1 MFLKSAKK
9 PHFCS
14 HSLTKKYVYFFKLLN
29 TIMTFSSYRLKN
41 NKVSI
46 NLIPAFVC
54 SVFALFIGL
63 DGSILAQQF
72 DMGWRGYAA
81 VASIISPSLVITLVY
96 ISYTS
101 RKFKQQLSHKDEI
114 IIPILCYTV
123 TLLLFGVDCV
133 LVTYMPIKYCG
144 IIGQIS
150 FCIALLVI
158 GNAVT
163 WHYYLPANILYSV
176 LVFIGSVL
184 ENKLTPTNWLPWKA
198 DLVYLPLQLTVPTVI
213 LVMIATTILNR
224 LSEVDGRRSYMD
236 RERLQYIMEH
246 DPLTEAYNRTSLKIE
261 YFVNKFFFMTDID
274 FFKKLNDNFSHEMGD
289 KCLKKFADI
298 VRNNIKKEDRL
309 IRYGGE
315 EFIILFSGE
324 STKEEMHKKADD
336 LRKAVEEETSKIKDL
351 ADPNF
356 VAPFTISVGVNYA
369 DPRFTLEDS
378 IKIADKYLYE
388 AKKKGRNRVISA
400 LNSDH
405 PY

>member
-1 MFLKSAKK
+1 
-9 PHFCS
+9 
-14 HSLTKKYVYFFKLLN
+14 
-29 TIMTFSSYRLKN
+29 MTFSSYRLKN

-54 SVFALFIGL
+54 LVFALFIGL
-63 DGSILAQQF
+63 DGSILANQF

-81 VASIISPSLVITLVY
+81 VASIVSPSLIITLVY
-96 ISYTS
+96 ISYTN

-150 FCIALLVI
+150 FCIVLLVI

-184 ENKLTPTNWLPWKA
+184 ENKLTPTDWLPWRA

-213 LVMIATTILNR
+213 LVMIATTMLNR
-224 LSEVDGRRSYMD
+224 LSEVDCKRSYMD

-246 DPLTEAYNRTSLKIE
+246 DPLTEAYNRTSLKKE

-298 VRNNIKKEDRL
+298 VRNNIRKEDRL

-315 EFIILFSGE
+315 EFIILFNGE
-324 STKEEMHKKADD
+324 STKEEMHQKADD
-336 LRKAVEEETSKIKDL
+336 LRKAVEEETSKIKDF

-369 DPRFTLEDS
+369 DPRFTLEDN

>member
-1 MFLKSAKK
+1 
-9 PHFCS
+9 
-14 HSLTKKYVYFFKLLN
+14 
-29 TIMTFSSYRLKN
+29 MTFSSYKLKN

-63 DGSILAQQF
+63 DGSILANQF
-72 DMGWRGYAA
+72 DMGWMGYTA
-81 VASIISPSLVITLVY
+81 VASIVSPSLIITLVY

-184 ENKLTPTNWLPWKA
+184 ENKLTPEEWLPWKA

-213 LVMIATTILNR
+213 LVMIATTMLNR
-224 LSEVDGRRSYMD
+224 LSEIDGMRSYKD
-236 RERLQYIMEH
+236 RETLQYLTEH
-246 DPLTEAYNRTSLKIE
+246 DPLTGAYNRTSLKRE
-261 YFVNKFFFMTDID
+261 YFLDKFFFMTDID

-298 VRNNIKKEDRL
+298 VRNNIRKDDRL

-315 EFIILFSGE
+315 EFIILFNGE
-324 STKEEMHKKADD
+324 STKEEMHQKADD
-336 LRKAVEEETSKIKDL
+336 LRKAVEEETSKIKDF

-369 DPRFTLEDS
+369 NPKFTLEES

-388 AKKKGRNRVISA
+388 AKEKGRNRVVSS

-405 PY
+405 PW

>member
-1 MFLKSAKK
+1 
-9 PHFCS
+9 
-14 HSLTKKYVYFFKLLN
+14 
-29 TIMTFSSYRLKN
+29 MTFSSYKLKN

-54 SVFALFIGL
+54 AVFALFIGL

-81 VASIISPSLVITLVY
+81 VASIISPSLVITLIY

-114 IIPILCYTV
+114 IIPILCYAV

-144 IIGQIS
+144 IIGQVS

-163 WHYYLPANILYSV
+163 WHYYLPANVVYSILV
-176 LVFIGSVL
+176 LIGSYF
-184 ENKLTPTNWLPWKA
+184 ENKLTPEDWLPWKSE
-198 DLVYLPLQLTVPTVI
+198 LIYLPIHLTIPTVI
-213 LVMIATTILNR
+213 MIMIAVTVLNR
-224 LSEVDGRRSYMD
+224 LSEVDSKRSYKD
-236 RERLQYIMEH
+236 RETLQYLTEH
-246 DPLTEAYNRTSLKIE
+246 DPLTGAYNRTSLKRE
-261 YFVNKFFFMTDID
+261 YFLGKFFFMIDID
-274 FFKKLNDNFSHEMGD
+274 HFKRLNDNFTHEMGD
-289 KCLKKFADI
+289 KCLKKFAEI
-298 VRNNIKKEDRL
+298 VRNNIRKDDRL

-315 EFIILFSGE
+315 EFIILFAGE
-324 STKEEMHKKADD
+324 STEEEMHQKADE
-336 LRKAVEEETSKIKDL
+336 LRLRVERETSEIKDL

-356 VAPFTISVGVNYA
+356 VAPFTISIGISYMNSHY
-369 DPRFTLEDS
+369 TLEEN

-388 AKKKGRNRVISA
+388 AKEKGRNRVVSS

-405 PY
+405 PW

>member
-1 MFLKSAKK
+1 
-9 PHFCS
+9 
-14 HSLTKKYVYFFKLLN
+14 
-29 TIMTFSSYRLKN
+29 MTFSSYRLKN

-72 DMGWRGYAA
+72 DMGWIGYVA
-81 VASIISPSLVITLVY
+81 VASIISPSWVITLVY

-101 RKFKQQLSHKDEI
+101 RKFKQQLSRKDEI

-144 IIGQIS
+144 IIGQVS

-163 WHYYLPANILYSV
+163 WHYYLPANIIYSV
-176 LVFIGSVL
+176 LVLVGSYL
-184 ENKLTPTNWLPWKA
+184 ENKLTPGNWLPWGSE
-198 DLVYLPLQLTVPTVI
+198 LIYLPTHLTIPTVI
-213 LVMIATTILNR
+213 MVMIAVTILNR
-224 LSEVDGRRSYMD
+224 LSEIDSIRSYKD
-236 RERLQYIMEH
+236 REALQYLTEH
-246 DPLTEAYNRTSLKIE
+246 DPLTGAYNRTSLKRE
-261 YFVNKFFFMTDID
+261 YFLDKFFFMIDID
-274 FFKKLNDNFSHEMGD
+274 HFKKLNDNFSHEMGD
-289 KCLKKFADI
+289 KCLKKFAEI
-298 VRNNIKKEDRL
+298 VRNNIRKEDRL

-315 EFIILFSGE
+315 EFIILFNSE
-324 STKEEMHKKADD
+324 STEEEMHKKADD
-336 LRKAVEEETSKIKDL
+336 LRKAVEEETSKIKDF

-356 VAPFTISVGVNYA
+356 VAPFTISVGVNYMN
-369 DPRFTLEDS
+369 PNYTLEDN
-378 IKIADKYLYE
+378 IKVADKYLYE
-388 AKKKGRNRVISA
+388 AKEKGRNRVISA

-405 PY
+405 PW

>member
-1 MFLKSAKK
+1 
-9 PHFCS
+9 
-14 HSLTKKYVYFFKLLN
+14 
-29 TIMTFSSYRLKN
+29 MTFSSYRLKN

-72 DMGWRGYAA
+72 DMGWIGYVA
-81 VASIISPSLVITLVY
+81 VASIISPSWVITLVY
-96 ISYTS
+96 VSYTS
-101 RKFKQQLSHKDEI
+101 RKFKQQLSRKDEI

-144 IIGQIS
+144 IIGQVS

-163 WHYYLPANILYSV
+163 WHYYLPANIVYSILV
-176 LVFIGSVL
+176 LVGSYF
-184 ENKLTPTNWLPWKA
+184 ENKLTPGNWLPWRSE
-198 DLVYLPLQLTVPTVI
+198 LIYLPTHLTIPTVI
-213 LVMIATTILNR
+213 MVMIAVTILNR
-224 LSEVDGRRSYMD
+224 LSEIDSIRSYKD
-236 RERLQYIMEH
+236 REALQYLTEH
-246 DPLTEAYNRTSLKIE
+246 DPLTGAYNRTSLKRE
-261 YFVNKFFFMTDID
+261 YFLDKFFFMIDID
-274 FFKKLNDNFSHEMGD
+274 HFKKLNDNFSHEMGD
-289 KCLKKFADI
+289 KCLKKFAEI
-298 VRNNIKKEDRL
+298 VRNNIRKEDRL

-315 EFIILFSGE
+315 EFIILFNSE
-324 STKEEMHKKADD
+324 STEEEMHKKADD
-336 LRKAVEEETSKIKDL
+336 LRKAVEEETSKIKDF

-356 VAPFTISVGVNYA
+356 VAPFTISVGVNYMN
-369 DPRFTLEDS
+369 PNYTLEDN

-388 AKKKGRNRVISA
+388 AKEKGRNRVVSS

-405 PY
+405 PW

>member
-1 MFLKSAKK
+1 MRV
-9 PHFCS
+9 
-14 HSLTKKYVYFFKLLN
+14 TTLLN
-29 TIMTFSSYRLKN
+29 KKGMTFSSYRLKN

-63 DGSILAQQF
+63 DGSILARQF
-72 DMGWRGYAA
+72 DMGWIGYVA
-81 VASIISPSLVITLVY
+81 VASIISPSWVITLVY
-96 ISYTS
+96 VSYTS
-101 RKFKQQLSHKDEI
+101 RKFKQQLSRKDEI

-144 IIGQIS
+144 IIGQVS

-163 WHYYLPANILYSV
+163 WHYYLPANIVYSV
-176 LVFIGSVL
+176 LVLVGSYF
-184 ENKLTPTNWLPWKA
+184 ENKLTPGNWLPWKSE
-198 DLVYLPLQLTVPTVI
+198 LIYLPTHLTIPTVI
-213 LVMIATTILNR
+213 MIMVAVTILNR
-224 LSEVDGRRSYMD
+224 LSEIDGMRSYKD
-236 RERLQYIMEH
+236 RETLQYLTEH
-246 DPLTEAYNRTSLKIE
+246 DPLTGAYNRTSLKRE
-261 YFVNKFFFMTDID
+261 YFLNKFFLMTDID

-298 VRNNIKKEDRL
+298 VRNNIRKEDRL

-315 EFIILFSGE
+315 EFIILFNGE
-324 STKEEMHKKADD
+324 STKEEMHQKADD
-336 LRKAVEEETSKIKDL
+336 LRKAVEEETSKIKDF

-356 VAPFTISVGVNYA
+356 VAPFTISVGVNYMN
-369 DPRFTLEDS
+369 PNYTLEDN

-388 AKKKGRNRVISA
+388 AKEKGRNRVISA

-405 PY
+405 PW

>member
-1 MFLKSAKK
+1 
-9 PHFCS
+9 
-14 HSLTKKYVYFFKLLN
+14 
-29 TIMTFSSYRLKN
+29 MTFSSYRLKN

-72 DMGWRGYAA
+72 DMGWRGYIA
-81 VASIISPSLVITLVY
+81 VASIISPSWVITLVY

-101 RKFKQQLSHKDEI
+101 RKFKQQLSHRDEI

-184 ENKLTPTNWLPWKA
+184 ENKLTPTDWLPWKA
-198 DLVYLPLQLTVPTVI
+198 ELVYLPLQLTVPTVI
-213 LVMIATTILNR
+213 LVMIATTVLNR
-224 LSEVDGRRSYMD
+224 LSEIDSIRSYKD
-236 RERLQYIMEH
+236 REALQYLTEH
-246 DPLTEAYNRTSLKIE
+246 DPLTGAYNRTSLKRE
-261 YFVNKFFFMTDID
+261 YFLNKFFFMIDID
-274 FFKKLNDNFSHEMGD
+274 HFKKLNDNFSHEMGD

-298 VRNNIKKEDRL
+298 VRSNIRKEDRF

-315 EFIILFSGE
+315 EFIVLFNGT
-324 STKEEMHKKADD
+324 STKEAMHQKADA
-336 LRKAVEEETSKIKDL
+336 LRKAVEEETSKIKDFS
-351 ADPNF
+351 DPNF
-356 VAPFTISVGVNYA
+356 VAPFTISVGVNHMNPNY
-369 DPRFTLEDS
+369 TLEDN
-378 IKIADKYLYE
+378 IKVADKYLYE
-388 AKKKGRNRVISA
+388 AKEKGRNRVVSS
-400 LNSDH
+400 LNSDL
-405 PY
+405 PW

>member
-1 MFLKSAKK
+1 
-9 PHFCS
+9 
-14 HSLTKKYVYFFKLLN
+14 
-29 TIMTFSSYRLKN
+29 MTFSSYRLKN

-72 DMGWRGYAA
+72 DMGWIGYVA
-81 VASIISPSLVITLVY
+81 VASIISPSWVITLVY

-101 RKFKQQLSHKDEI
+101 RKFKQQLSRKDEI

-144 IIGQIS
+144 IIGQVS

-163 WHYYLPANILYSV
+163 WHYYLPANIVYSV
-176 LVFIGSVL
+176 LVLVGSYF
-184 ENKLTPTNWLPWKA
+184 ENKLTPGNWLPWKSE
-198 DLVYLPLQLTVPTVI
+198 LIYLPTHLTIPTVI
-213 LVMIATTILNR
+213 MIMVAVTILNR
-224 LSEVDGRRSYMD
+224 LSEIDGIRSYKD
-236 RERLQYIMEH
+236 REALQYLTEH
-246 DPLTEAYNRTSLKIE
+246 DPLTGTYNRTSLKRE
-261 YFVNKFFFMTDID
+261 YFLDKFFFMIDID
-274 FFKKLNDNFSHEMGD
+274 HFKKLNDNFSHEMGD
-289 KCLKKFADI
+289 KCLKKFAEI
-298 VRNNIKKEDRL
+298 VRNNIRKEDRL

-315 EFIILFSGE
+315 EFIILFNGE
-324 STKEEMHKKADD
+324 STKEEMHQKADD
-336 LRKAVEEETSKIKDL
+336 LRKAVEEETSKIKDF

-356 VAPFTISVGVNYA
+356 VAPFTISVGVNHMNPNY
-369 DPRFTLEDS
+369 TLEDN
-378 IKIADKYLYE
+378 IKVADKYLYE
-388 AKKKGRNRVISA
+388 AKEKGRNRVVSN

-405 PY
+405 PW

>member
-1 MFLKSAKK
+1 
-9 PHFCS
+9 
-14 HSLTKKYVYFFKLLN
+14 
-29 TIMTFSSYRLKN
+29 MTFSSYKLKN

-54 SVFALFIGL
+54 AVFALFIVL

-81 VASIISPSLVITLVY
+81 VASIISPSLIITLVY

-114 IIPILCYTV
+114 AIPILCYTV

-163 WHYYLPANILYSV
+163 WHYYLPANVVYSILV
-176 LVFIGSVL
+176 LIGSYF
-184 ENKLTPTNWLPWKA
+184 ENKLTPEDWLPWKSE
-198 DLVYLPLQLTVPTVI
+198 LIYLPIHLTVPTVI
-213 LVMIATTILNR
+213 MIMVAVTVLNR
-224 LSEVDGRRSYMD
+224 LSEVDSMRSYKD
-236 RERLQYIMEH
+236 RETLQYLTEH
-246 DPLTEAYNRTSLKIE
+246 DPLTGAYNRTSLKRE
-261 YFVNKFFFMTDID
+261 YFLDKFFFMIDID
-274 FFKKLNDNFSHEMGD
+274 HFKRLNDNFTHEMGD
-289 KCLKKFADI
+289 KCLKKFAEI
-298 VRNNIKKEDRL
+298 VRNNIRKDDRL

-315 EFIILFSGE
+315 EFIILFAGE
-324 STKEEMHKKADD
+324 STEEEMQKRADE
-336 LRKAVEEETSKIKDL
+336 LRLRVESETSEIKDL

-356 VAPFTISVGVNYA
+356 VAPFTISMGIGYM
-369 DPRFTLEDS
+369 DPHYTLEEN
-378 IKIADKYLYE
+378 IKVADKYLYE
-388 AKKKGRNRVISA
+388 AKEKGRNRVISR

-405 PY
+405 PW

>member
-1 MFLKSAKK
+1 
-9 PHFCS
+9 
-14 HSLTKKYVYFFKLLN
+14 
-29 TIMTFSSYRLKN
+29 MTFSSYKLKN

-46 NLIPAFVC
+46 SLIPAFVC
-54 SVFALFIGL
+54 AVFALFIGL

-72 DMGWRGYAA
+72 DMGWRGYTA
-81 VASIISPSLVITLVY
+81 VASIISPSLIITLVY

-163 WHYYLPANILYSV
+163 WHYYLPANVIYSILV
-176 LVFIGSVL
+176 LIGSYF
-184 ENKLTPTNWLPWKA
+184 ENKLTPEEWLPWKSE
-198 DLVYLPLQLTVPTVI
+198 LIYLPTHLTVPTVI
-213 LVMIATTILNR
+213 LVMVAVTVLNR
-224 LSEVDGRRSYMD
+224 LSEIDGMRSYKD
-236 RERLQYIMEH
+236 RETLQYITEH
-246 DPLTEAYNRTSLKIE
+246 DPLTGAYNRTSLKRE
-261 YFVNKFFFMTDID
+261 YFLNKFFFMIDID
-274 FFKKLNDNFSHEMGD
+274 HFKKLNDNFTHEMGD
-289 KCLKKFADI
+289 KCLKKFAEI
-298 VRNNIKKEDRL
+298 VNKSIRKDDRL

-315 EFIILFSGE
+315 EFIVLFNGE
-324 STKEEMHKKADD
+324 STKEEMQRRANE
-336 LRKAVEEETSKIKDL
+336 LRLRIENETSEIKDF

-356 VAPFTISVGVNYA
+356 VAPFTISMGIGYM
-369 DPRFTLEDS
+369 DPRYTLEEN
-378 IKIADKYLYE
+378 IKVADKYLYE
-388 AKKKGRNRVISA
+388 AKEKGRNRVVSS

-405 PY
+405 PW

>member
-1 MFLKSAKK
+1 
-9 PHFCS
+9 
-14 HSLTKKYVYFFKLLN
+14 
-29 TIMTFSSYRLKN
+29 MTFSSYRLKN

-72 DMGWRGYAA
+72 DMGWRGYIA

-144 IIGQIS
+144 IIGQVS

-163 WHYYLPANILYSV
+163 WHYYLPANIVYSV
-176 LVFIGSVL
+176 LVLVGSYF
-184 ENKLTPTNWLPWKA
+184 ENKLTPGDWLPWKSE
-198 DLVYLPLQLTVPTVI
+198 LIYLPTHLTIPTVI
-213 LVMIATTILNR
+213 MVMVAVTILNR
-224 LSEVDGRRSYMD
+224 LSEIDSIRSYKD
-236 RERLQYIMEH
+236 REALQYLTEH
-246 DPLTEAYNRTSLKIE
+246 DPLTGAYNRTSLKRE
-261 YFVNKFFFMTDID
+261 YFLDKFFFMIDID
-274 FFKKLNDNFSHEMGD
+274 HFKKLNDNFSHEMGD
-289 KCLKKFADI
+289 KCLKKFAEI
-298 VRNNIKKEDRL
+298 VRNNIRKEDRL

-315 EFIILFSGE
+315 EFIILFNGE
-324 STKEEMHKKADD
+324 STKEEMHQKADD
-336 LRKAVEEETSKIKDL
+336 LRKAVEEETSKIKDF

-356 VAPFTISVGVNYA
+356 VAPFTISVGVNHMNPNY
-369 DPRFTLEDS
+369 TLEDN
-378 IKIADKYLYE
+378 IKVADKYLYE
-388 AKKKGRNRVISA
+388 AKEKGRNRVVSS

-405 PY
+405 PW

>member
-1 MFLKSAKK
+1 
-9 PHFCS
+9 
-14 HSLTKKYVYFFKLLN
+14 
-29 TIMTFSSYRLKN
+29 MTFSSYRLKN

-72 DMGWRGYAA
+72 DMGWIGYVA
-81 VASIISPSLVITLVY
+81 VASIISPSWVITIVY

-101 RKFKQQLSHKDEI
+101 RKFKQQLSRKDEI

-144 IIGQIS
+144 IIGQVS

-163 WHYYLPANILYSV
+163 WHYYLPANIVYSV
-176 LVFIGSVL
+176 LVLVGSYF
-184 ENKLTPTNWLPWKA
+184 ENKLTPGNWLPWKSE
-198 DLVYLPLQLTVPTVI
+198 LIYLPTHLTIPTVI
-213 LVMIATTILNR
+213 LVMIATTVLNR
-224 LSEVDGRRSYMD
+224 LSEIDSKRSYMD

-246 DPLTEAYNRTSLKIE
+246 DPLTGAYNRTSLKRE
-261 YFVNKFFFMTDID
+261 YFLNKFFFMIDID
-274 FFKKLNDNFSHEMGD
+274 HFKKLNDNFSHEMGD
-289 KCLKKFADI
+289 KCLKKFAEI
-298 VRNNIKKEDRL
+298 VRNNIRKEDRL

-315 EFIILFSGE
+315 EFIILFNGE
-324 STKEEMHKKADD
+324 STKEEMHQKADD
-336 LRKAVEEETSKIKDL
+336 LRKAVEEETSRIKNF

-356 VAPFTISVGVNYA
+356 VAPFTISVGVNHMNPNY
-369 DPRFTLEDS
+369 TLEDN
-378 IKIADKYLYE
+378 IKVADKYLYE
-388 AKKKGRNRVISA
+388 AKEKGRNRVVSS
-400 LNSDH
+400 LNSNH
-405 PY
+405 PW

>member
-1 MFLKSAKK
+1 
-9 PHFCS
+9 
-14 HSLTKKYVYFFKLLN
+14 
-29 TIMTFSSYRLKN
+29 MTFSSYRLKN

-63 DGSILAQQF
+63 DGSILARQF
-72 DMGWRGYAA
+72 DMGWIGYVA
-81 VASIISPSLVITLVY
+81 VASIISPSWVITLVY

-101 RKFKQQLSHKDEI
+101 RKFKQQLSRKDEI

-123 TLLLFGVDCV
+123 TLLLFGIDCV

-144 IIGQIS
+144 IIGQVS

-163 WHYYLPANILYSV
+163 WHYYLPANIVYSV
-176 LVFIGSVL
+176 LVLVGSYF
-184 ENKLTPTNWLPWKA
+184 ENKLTPGNWLPWKSE
-198 DLVYLPLQLTVPTVI
+198 LIYLPIHLTIPTVI
-213 LVMIATTILNR
+213 MIMIAVTILNR
-224 LSEVDGRRSYMD
+224 LSEIDSIRSYKD
-236 RERLQYIMEH
+236 REALQYLTEH
-246 DPLTEAYNRTSLKIE
+246 DPLTGAYNRTSLKRE
-261 YFVNKFFFMTDID
+261 YFLNKFFFMIDID

-289 KCLKKFADI
+289 KCLKKFAEI
-298 VRNNIKKEDRL
+298 VRNNIRKEDRL

-315 EFIILFSGE
+315 EFIILFNGE
-324 STKEEMHKKADD
+324 STKEEMHQKADD
-336 LRKAVEEETSKIKDL
+336 LRKAVEEETSRIKDF

-356 VAPFTISVGVNYA
+356 VAPFTISVGVNYMN
-369 DPRFTLEDS
+369 PNYTLEDN

-388 AKKKGRNRVISA
+388 AKEKGRNRVVSS

-405 PY
+405 PW

>member
-1 MFLKSAKK
+1 
-9 PHFCS
+9 
-14 HSLTKKYVYFFKLLN
+14 
-29 TIMTFSSYRLKN
+29 MTFSSYRLKN

-72 DMGWRGYAA
+72 DMGWIGYVA
-81 VASIISPSLVITLVY
+81 VASIISPSWVITLVY

-101 RKFKQQLSHKDEI
+101 RKFKQQLSRKDEI

-144 IIGQIS
+144 IIGQVS

-163 WHYYLPANILYSV
+163 WHYYLPANIVYSV
-176 LVFIGSVL
+176 LVLVGSYF
-184 ENKLTPTNWLPWKA
+184 ENKLTPGNWLPWKSE
-198 DLVYLPLQLTVPTVI
+198 LIYLPTHLTIPTVI
-213 LVMIATTILNR
+213 LVMIATTVLNR
-224 LSEVDGRRSYMD
+224 LSEIDSKRSYMD

-246 DPLTEAYNRTSLKIE
+246 DPLTGAYNRTSLKRE
-261 YFVNKFFFMTDID
+261 YFLNKFFFMIDID
-274 FFKKLNDNFSHEMGD
+274 HFKKLNDNFSHEMGD
-289 KCLKKFADI
+289 KCLKKFAEI
-298 VRNNIKKEDRL
+298 VRNNIRKEDRL

-315 EFIILFSGE
+315 EFIILFNGE
-324 STKEEMHKKADD
+324 STKEEAHQKADD
-336 LRKAVEEETSKIKDL
+336 LRKAVEEETSRIKDF

-356 VAPFTISVGVNYA
+356 VAPFTISVGVNHMNPNY
-369 DPRFTLEDS
+369 TLEDN
-378 IKIADKYLYE
+378 IKVADKYLYE
-388 AKKKGRNRVISA
+388 AKEKGRNRVVSS
-400 LNSDH
+400 LNSNH
-405 PY
+405 PW

>member
-1 MFLKSAKK
+1 
-9 PHFCS
+9 
-14 HSLTKKYVYFFKLLN
+14 
-29 TIMTFSSYRLKN
+29 MTFSSYRLKN

-72 DMGWRGYAA
+72 DMGWIGYVA
-81 VASIISPSLVITLVY
+81 VASIISPSWVITLVY

-101 RKFKQQLSHKDEI
+101 RKFKQQLSRKDEI

-144 IIGQIS
+144 IIGQVS

-163 WHYYLPANILYSV
+163 WHYYLPANIVYSV
-176 LVFIGSVL
+176 LVLVGSYF
-184 ENKLTPTNWLPWKA
+184 ENKLTPGNWLPWKSE
-198 DLVYLPLQLTVPTVI
+198 LIYLPTHLTIPTVI
-213 LVMIATTILNR
+213 LVMIATTVLNR
-224 LSEVDGRRSYMD
+224 LSEIDSKRSYMD

-246 DPLTEAYNRTSLKIE
+246 DPLTGAYNRTSLKRE
-261 YFVNKFFFMTDID
+261 YFLNKFFFMIDID
-274 FFKKLNDNFSHEMGD
+274 HFKKLNDNFSHEMGD
-289 KCLKKFADI
+289 KCLKKFAEI
-298 VRNNIKKEDRL
+298 VRNNIRKEDRL

-315 EFIILFSGE
+315 EFIILFNGE
-324 STKEEMHKKADD
+324 STKEEAHQKADD
-336 LRKAVEEETSKIKDL
+336 LRKAVEEETSRIKDF

-356 VAPFTISVGVNYA
+356 VAPFTISVGVNHMNPNY
-369 DPRFTLEDS
+369 TLEDN
-378 IKIADKYLYE
+378 IKVADKYLYE
-388 AKKKGRNRVISA
+388 AKEKGRNRVVSS

-405 PY
+405 PW

>member
-1 MFLKSAKK
+1 
-9 PHFCS
+9 
-14 HSLTKKYVYFFKLLN
+14 
-29 TIMTFSSYRLKN
+29 MTFSSYRLKN

-72 DMGWRGYAA
+72 DMGWRGYVA
-81 VASIISPSLVITLVY
+81 VASIISPSWVITLVY

-163 WHYYLPANILYSV
+163 WHYYLPANILYSI
-176 LVFIGSVL
+176 LVFIGSIL
-184 ENKLTPTNWLPWKA
+184 ENRLTPTDWLPWKA
-198 DLVYLPLQLTVPTVI
+198 ELVYLPLNLTVPTVI

-298 VRNNIKKEDRL
+298 VRNNIRKEDRL

-315 EFIILFSGE
+315 EFIILFNGE
-324 STKEEMHKKADD
+324 STKEEMHQKADD
-336 LRKAVEEETSKIKDL
+336 LRKAVEEETSKIKDF

-369 DPRFTLEDS
+369 NPNYTLEDN